1 LESHFSI
8 ILLRLAN
15 LLNREQ
21 LGLAGVL
28 KIDAETTSP
37 EDNIKNLKRKL
48 SPAASIKIK
57 GICYIKSI

>member
-1 LESHFSI
+1 
-8 ILLRLAN
+8 